1 VRQNQTEI
9 SVRALCEKDLETVL
23 AIESASFSRPWT
35 RRHFLDEIE
44 SPTGFPLVAQTPD
57 GGIAGYLCL
66 KIVLDE
72 AEILDVAVCD
82 SLRCRGVGR
91 TLVESALTR
100 CRAVGIALLFLEVRV
115 SNQAAISLY
124 RRLGFRE
131 SGRRKRYY
139 ENGEDAMLMDYTFE
153 KQVEECDAV

>member
-1 VRQNQTEI
+1 M
-9 SVRALCEKDLETVL
+9 CEKDLETVL

-44 SPTGFPLVAQTPD
+44 SSTSFPLVAQVPE

-66 KIVLDE
+66 KIVMDE

-91 TLVESALTR
+91 TLVESAFAR
-100 CRAVGIALLFLEVRV
+100 CRAGGIALLFLEVRV
-115 SNQAAISLY
+115 GNLAAISLY

-131 SGRRKRYY
+131 SGRRKGYY
-139 ENGEDAMLMDYTFE
+139 GNGEDAMLMDYTFE